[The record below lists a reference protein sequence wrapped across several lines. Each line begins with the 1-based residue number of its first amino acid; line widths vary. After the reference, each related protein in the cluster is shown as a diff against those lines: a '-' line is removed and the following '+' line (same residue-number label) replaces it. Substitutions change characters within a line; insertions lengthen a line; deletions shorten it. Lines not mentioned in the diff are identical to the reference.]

1 MTSSAGESLRAAI
14 DMSSN
19 DKLRVKLSS
28 AIDPTDA
35 CGIDIKYHGKC
46 WVNHVTTVLHPGK
59 SQAHTA
65 STHQAVSQR
74 ASKAAAQIEFLAM
87 VENTLKNGT
96 IRTML
101 KLQEA
106 YESILEANY
115 VENPTCT
122 RKVIK
127 QLIQDEIQD
136 EIQDGEFHRP
146 KRVNEPERVT
156 IKSTCDFAI
165 QQSEDNPYDSEDNP
179 YDSEDNPY
187 DSDQEIKI
195 LFDAAR
201 FLRRSI
207 NNCQN
212 WVFTVSFEQQTST
225 GGTLLVL

>member
-1 MTSSAGESLRAAI
+1 
-14 DMSSN
+14 MSSI
-19 DKLRVKLSS
+19 DKLRVMLSS

-35 CGIDIKYHGKC
+35 RAIDIKYHGKC
-46 WVNHVTTVLHPGK
+46 WANHVTTVLCRGK
-59 SQAHTA
+59 SQACTA

-74 ASKAAAQIEFLAM
+74 ASKAAAQIQFLAM
-87 VENTLKNGT
+87 VENTLRNGT
-96 IRTML
+96 ILTMS

-127 QLIQDEIQD
+127 HEIQD
-136 EIQDGEFHRP
+136 VEFHRP

-156 IKSTCDFAI
+156 IKSTRDFAI
-165 QQSEDNPYDSEDNP
+165 QQSEDNPYDS
-179 YDSEDNPY
+179 
-187 DSDQEIKI
+187 DQEMKI

-212 WVFTVSFEQQTST
+212 WVFTRSFQDLNSNHLPEELYSFCRWLINGPKT
-225 GGTLLVL
+225 GINDNHKSNEIHK